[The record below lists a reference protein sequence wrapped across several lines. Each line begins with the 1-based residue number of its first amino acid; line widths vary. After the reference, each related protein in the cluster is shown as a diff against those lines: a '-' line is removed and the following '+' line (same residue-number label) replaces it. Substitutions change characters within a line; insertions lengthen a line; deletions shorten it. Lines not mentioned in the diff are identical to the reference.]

1 MNLVLLALVLQS
13 SLVLPPRTGMENP
26 AAVSLIPR
34 KLQKNYDKLWKRFI
48 GGTDDAKLRKDL
60 DSLLRKEKTFDPA
73 LVIEGYLAL
82 YKSDNTAAQA
92 RFSDA
97 LKVNPNN
104 RIAVYYLAEVAFARA
119 EYTQAA
125 TLYGQLLSMPV
136 SLPDIDTKRQRATL
150 LAMDT
155 LLNRAVT
162 AERENRFSEAEDR
175 YRQALKIAPNEPA
188 LHTRLA
194 DVLLKQ
200 NKTEEAEA
208 ERKAAEA
215 LVPAL
220 AAKPT
225 EAEAESAKVDDLE
238 DLGRWGSDI
247 DVFHRI
253 RDAEAATREQVA
265 LLIVRYFPQV
275 TEFRQTPRIVTDIE
289 NSLAKSEIQMVVAV
303 GLMDPLPNHAFEP
316 AAPVTRGDLASTL
329 ARLSRMIG
337 ISDSPTSPIVPS
349 DLAPTNAMYPD
360 IQLVLASGLLTVG
373 DSGSFD
379 VSGRVSGPQAVRAAE
394 RLLHTFQQ
402 VQR

>member
-60 DSLLRKEKTFDPA
+60 DSLLQKEKTFDPA

-82 YKSDNTAAQA
+82 YKGDNTAARA

-97 LKVNPNN
+97 LKVNSNN
-104 RIAVYYLAEVAFARA
+104 RIAVYYLAELAFARG

-125 TLYGQLLSMPV
+125 TLYAQLLSMPA

-155 LLNRAVT
+155 LLNGAVT

-208 ERKAAEA
+208 ERKAAES

-225 EAEAESAKVDDLE
+225 EAESAKVDDLE

-247 DVFHRI
+247 DVFYRI

-337 ISDSPTSPIVPS
+337 ISDSPSSPIAPS

-394 RLLHTFQQ
+394 RLLRTFQQ

>member
-1 MNLVLLALVLQS
+1 MNLLLLALVLQS

-34 KLQKNYDKLWKRFI
+34 KFQKNYDKLWKRFI
-48 GGTDDAKLRKDL
+48 GGKDDAKLRKDL

-73 LVIEGYLAL
+73 WVMDGYVAL
-82 YKSDNTAAQA
+82 YKGDNAAARA

-104 RIAVYYLAEVAFARA
+104 RIAVYYLAELDFARG

-136 SLPDIDTKRQRATL
+136 SLPDLDTKRQRATL
-150 LAMDT
+150 LAMDS
-155 LLNRAVT
+155 LLNGAAT
-162 AERENRFSEAEDR
+162 AERDNRFSEAEDR

-188 LHTRLA
+188 LHIRLA
-194 DVLLKQ
+194 DILLKQ
-200 NKTEEAEA
+200 NRTEEAEA

-220 AAKPT
+220 VKPT
-225 EAEAESAKVDDLE
+225 EAESTKADDLE
-238 DLGRWGSDI
+238 DLGRWGGDI

-253 RDAEAATREQVA
+253 RDAEAATREEVA

-275 TEFRQTPRIVTDIE
+275 TEFRQTPRIVTDID
-289 NSLAKSEIQMVVAV
+289 NSLAKSEIQMVVGV

-316 AAPVTRGDLASTL
+316 TAPVTRGDLARTL

-337 ISDSPTSPIVPS
+337 ISDSPSLPVSPS

-360 IQLVLASGLLTVG
+360 NQLVLASGLLTVG

-394 RLLHTFQQ
+394 RLLRTFQQ

>member
-1 MNLVLLALVLQS
+1 MNLLLLALVLQS

-26 AAVSLIPR
+26 AAVSPIPR

-60 DSLLRKEKTFDPA
+60 ESLLRKEKTFDPA
-73 LVIEGYLAL
+73 WVMEGYLAL
-82 YKSDNTAAQA
+82 YKGDNAAARA

-104 RIAVYYLAEVAFARA
+104 RIAVYYLAELAFARG

-136 SLPDIDTKRQRATL
+136 SLPDLDTKRQRATL
-150 LAMDT
+150 LAMDS
-155 LLNRAVT
+155 LLNGAAT

-175 YRQALKIAPNEPA
+175 YRQALKIAPNEPV

-200 NKTEEAEA
+200 NRTEEAEA
-208 ERKAAEA
+208 ERKAAEG

-225 EAEAESAKVDDLE
+225 EAESTKADDLE

-253 RDAEAATREQVA
+253 RDAEATTREQVA

-289 NSLAKSEIQMVVAV
+289 NSGAKAEIQMVVAV

-316 AAPVTRGDLASTL
+316 AAEVTRGDLARTL

-337 ISDSPTSPIVPS
+337 ISDSPSVPISPS

-394 RLLHTFQQ
+394 RLLRTFQQ

>member
-73 LVIEGYLAL
+73 WVIEGYLAL
-82 YKSDNTAAQA
+82 YKGDNTAARA

-97 LKVNPNN
+97 LNVNPTN
-104 RIAVYYLAEVAFARA
+104 RIAVYYLAELAFSRA

-136 SLPDIDTKRQRATL
+136 SLPDIDTKRQKATL

-155 LLNRAVT
+155 LLNGAVT

-175 YRQALKIAPNEPA
+175 YRQALKIVPNEPA

-208 ERKAAEA
+208 ERKAAES

-225 EAEAESAKVDDLE
+225 EAENAKVDDLE

-337 ISDSPTSPIVPS
+337 ISDSPSSPIAPS

-379 VSGRVSGPQAVRAAE
+379 VSGRVSGPQAVHAAE